1 MTKKSEPR
9 KTEGTKQETADDSQ
23 LGKKPTSQPDDDG
36 PTKPADSPY
45 AG

>member
-1 MTKKSEPR
+1 MTRKSEAP
-9 KTEGTKQETADDSQ
+9 KTGTKQETADDSE